1 MVRIIS
7 VPYPHPHPFLRIW
20 YALSQIRRIRMR
32 IRIIVNRI
40 SDEYGNE
47 YGIDNI
53 RRIWIIRYF
62 LRIIRCYQ
70 IGLSDKF
77 GPIDKPN
84 DPIRS
89 LIRITTYKYH
99 ITLNLIAPP
108 YDCTHKMYVQAQ
120 KIDLRTRTVQA
131 HLHSI

>member
-1 MVRIIS
+1 
-7 VPYPHPHPFLRIW
+7 
-20 YALSQIRRIRMR
+20 MR

-40 SDEYGNE
+40 SDEYGSG

-53 RRIWIIRYF
+53 RRMWIIRYF

-77 GPIDKPN
+77 GPIDKHK
-84 DPIRS
+84 DPIRR

-120 KIDLRTRTVQA
+120 RIDLRTRTVQA

>member
-1 MVRIIS
+1 
-7 VPYPHPHPFLRIW
+7 
-20 YALSQIRRIRMR
+20 MR

-77 GPIDKPN
+77 GPIDRPK
-84 DPIRS
+84 DPIRP
-89 LIRITTYKYH
+89 LIRINTYKYH

>member
-1 MVRIIS
+1 
-7 VPYPHPHPFLRIW
+7 
-20 YALSQIRRIRMR
+20 MR

-53 RRIWIIRYF
+53 RRMWIIRYF